1 MATDKGNTKIRALQ
15 LSFVAIASV
24 VVLEGIVGL
33 ITNSLAI
40 LSDAA
45 HALLDTV
52 TTLIL
57 LVTAQLALKP
67 PDEEHLYGHGKIE
80 PIGGLIGGVA
90 LIGLAIY
97 LFYEAA
103 TRIYV
108 ITYFPDVFVHHEP
121 VGFVAVGYTLAV
133 DLFRMGTLWGKG
145 KDSVT
150 VKASLYHA
158 LSDFASTLIALVG
171 FGLTFIGGDDR
182 IDATASIVLGVL
194 LVYLTVGLIRTSG
207 GELTDEIP
215 RNIVAEIR
223 KEVTR
228 TKGVQ
233 MCKELKVR
241 KVGTKTFVETTV
253 CVPSSMGLAEAHDV
267 ASQIEA
273 SMTRLYGDSSV
284 TVHIEPVGDEKPIE
298 KQIEGLATAV
308 EGVKGVHDLTTVYS
322 EGKMYITLH
331 ALVESKLPLEQ
342 AHEIAERI
350 EINLTGRIGSIEN
363 VTVHLEPYAP
373 TTRRGFGAEDA
384 DMRRIIKQIAES
396 NPSIKRVRR
405 VVTYVSDG
413 RRFINIDCLFDKG
426 ISVEKMHDTISHV
439 EADIKSKFKG
449 AIVTTHAEPSE
460 KPRHR
465 KQT

>member
-1 MATDKGNTKIRALQ
+1 MATEKGNTKIRALQ

-24 VVLEGIVGL
+24 VVFEGVVGL

-45 HALLDTV
+45 HALLDSV

-57 LVTAQLALKP
+57 LVTTQLAVKP

-80 PIGGLIGGVA
+80 PIGGLVGGVA

-103 TRIYV
+103 TRIYT
-108 ITYFPDVFVHHEP
+108 ITYFPGAFVSPHEP
-121 VGFVAVGYTLAV
+121 VGFVAVGYTLTV
-133 DLFRMGTLWGKG
+133 DFFRIGTLWGKG
-145 KDSVT
+145 KGSVT

-158 LSDFASTLIALVG
+158 LSDFASTLIALIG

-194 LVYLTVGLIRTSG
+194 LIYLTLGLIRTSG
-207 GELTDEIP
+207 AELTDEIP

-223 KEVTR
+223 KEVTN

-233 MCKELKVR
+233 TCKELKVR
-241 KVGTKTFVETTV
+241 KVGTKTFVETTI
-253 CVPSSMGLAEAHDV
+253 CVPNSMGLAEAHDV
-267 ASQIEA
+267 ASQIEDNI
-273 SMTRLYGDSSV
+273 TRLYGDSSV

-308 EGVKGVHDLTTVYS
+308 EGVKGVHDLTSVYS
-322 EGKMYITLH
+322 EGKMYVTLH
-331 ALVESKLPLEQ
+331 ALVDSKLPLEH
-342 AHEIAERI
+342 AHKIAERI
-350 EINLTGRIGSIEN
+350 ETNLTEQIGSIEN

-384 DMRRIIKQIAES
+384 DMRRVIRQIAES
-396 NPSIKRVRR
+396 NPSIKRVKR

-413 RRFINIDCLFDKG
+413 RRFINVDCLFDKG
-426 ISVEKMHDTISHV
+426 ISVESMHDTISHV
-439 EADIKSKFKG
+439 EADIKSRFRG
-449 AIVTTHAEPSE
+449 AIVTTHAEPS
-460 KPRHR
+460 P
-465 KQT
+465 

>member
-1 MATDKGNTKIRALQ
+1 MHDCSMTIGKGNSKVKALQ

-24 VVLEGIVGL
+24 VVIEGIVGL

-57 LVTAQLALKP
+57 LITTQLALKP

-90 LIGLAIY
+90 LIGLAVY

-103 TRIYV
+103 TRIYT
-108 ITYFPDVFVHHEP
+108 ITYFSGVFVSRHEP
-121 VGFVAVGYTLAV
+121 VGFAAVGYTLAV
-133 DLFRMGTLWGKG
+133 DFFRIGTLWGKG
-145 KDSVT
+145 DGSVA

-158 LSDFASTLIALVG
+158 FSDFASTLIALVG

-194 LVYLTVGLIRTSG
+194 LIYLTLGLIRTSG
-207 GELTDEIP
+207 AELSDQIP
-215 RNIVAEIR
+215 RSTVAEIR
-223 KEVTR
+223 KEVTK

-233 MCKELKVR
+233 ACKELKVR
-241 KVGTKTFVETTV
+241 KVGTKIFVETAI

-267 ASQIEA
+267 ASQIENNI
-273 SMTRLYGDSSV
+273 TRLYGDSSV
-284 TVHIEPVGDEKPIE
+284 TVHIEPIGDEKPIE

-308 EGVKGVHDLTTVYS
+308 EGVKGVHDLTSVYS
-322 EGKMYITLH
+322 GGKMYITLH
-331 ALVESKLPLEQ
+331 ALVDSQLPLEH
-342 AHEIAERI
+342 AHGIAERI
-350 EINLTGRIGSIEN
+350 ESSLAGRIDSIEN
-363 VTVHLEPYAP
+363 VTVHIEPYAP
-373 TTRRGFGAEDA
+373 TTRRGFTTVDA
-384 DMRRIIKQIAES
+384 DMRRIIRQIAES

-405 VVTYVSDG
+405 IITYDSGG
-413 RRFINIDCLFDKG
+413 RHYINVDCLFDKG
-426 ISVEKMHDTISHV
+426 ISVESMHDTISHV
-439 EADIKSKFKG
+439 EADIKSKFRG
-449 AIVTTHAEPSE
+449 AIVTTHAEPS
-460 KPRHR
+460 
-465 KQT
+465 T